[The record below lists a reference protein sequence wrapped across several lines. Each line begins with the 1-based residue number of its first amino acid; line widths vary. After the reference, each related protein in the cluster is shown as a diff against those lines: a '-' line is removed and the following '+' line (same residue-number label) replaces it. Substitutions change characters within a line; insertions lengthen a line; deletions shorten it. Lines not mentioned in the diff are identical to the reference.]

1 VYSKA
6 LLDDFV
12 LAVYASKSPVH
23 DDTAPGKVPNSWR
36 NIRTKIESLVKSG
49 ASEIKVEV

>member
-6 LLDDFV
+6 LLDDVVF
-12 LAVYASKSPVH
+12 AVYASKSPVH
-23 DDTAPGKVPNSWR
+23 RDTAPGEVPNSWR
-36 NIRTKIESLVKSG
+36 KIRTKIELLAKCG